1 MDEREFELVNILG
14 KELGSNQ
21 RDLSQKMEISLGM
34 INMLIRR
41 LISKGYIRIE
51 QLNKR
56 NVKYILTPKGI
67 SEKMRQSVKYT
78 LNTINSIGLIK
89 DNVKDFLIQLHQQ
102 GRRKF
107 YLYCQSDLTF
117 LAETAFQEARLPDSS
132 IHILNAL
139 PEHDVDGVL
148 LTGFENIDLNGF
160 NGNNH
165 MDLLKEIA
173 KTDLANL

>member
-14 KELGSNQ
+14 RELGSNQ
-21 RDLSQKMEISLGM
+21 RDLSRQMELSLGM

-56 NVKYILTPKGI
+56 NVKYILTAHGL

-89 DNVKDFLIQLHQQ
+89 DNVKDLLTQQ
-102 GRRKF
+102 HKAGRRRF

-117 LAETAFQEARLPDSS
+117 LVETAFREAKLQDSS
-132 IHILNAL
+132 IQILKAL
-139 PEHDVDGVL
+139 PENDIDGVL
-148 LTGFENIDLNGF
+148 LTGYENIDLNGF
-160 NGNNH
+160 NRKNH
-165 MDLLKEIA
+165 LDLLKEIA
-173 KTDLANL
+173 KTDLAIL

>member
-21 RDLSQKMEISLGM
+21 RDLSRQMELSLGM

-56 NVKYILTPKGI
+56 NVKYILTPQGI
-67 SEKMRQSVKYT
+67 AEKMQQSVKYT

-89 DNVKDFLIQLHQQ
+89 DNVKDLLTRLHKE

-107 YLYCQSDLTF
+107 YLYSQSDLT
-117 LAETAFQEARLPDSS
+117 LLVEKAFHEAKLPDSS
-132 IHILNAL
+132 IHILKAL
-139 PEHDVDGVL
+139 PEHDVDGIL
-148 LTGFENIDLNGF
+148 LTGFENIDMNGF
-160 NGNNH
+160 NRNNH
-165 MDLLKEIA
+165 LDLLKEIA
-173 KTDLANL
+173 KTEVLRY

>member
-21 RDLSQKMEISLGM
+21 RDLSQRMELSLGM

-89 DNVKDFLIQLHQQ
+89 DNVKDLLVQLHQQ

-117 LAETAFQEARLPDSS
+117 LVETAFRDAKLPDST
-132 IHILNAL
+132 INILKSL
-139 PEHDVDGVL
+139 PENDVDGVL
-148 LTGFENIDLNGF
+148 LTGYEQIEMNGF
-160 NGNNH
+160 NRNNYV
-165 MDLLKEIA
+165 DLLKEIA

>member
-21 RDLSQKMEISLGM
+21 RDLSQKMELSLGM

-56 NVKYILTPKGI
+56 NVNYILTPKGI

-89 DNVKDFLIQLHQQ
+89 DNVKDLLIQLHKE

-107 YLYCQSDLTF
+107 YLYCQTDLTF
-117 LAETAFQEARLPDSS
+117 LVETAFREAKLQDSS
-132 IHILNAL
+132 IYILKSL
-139 PEHDVDGVL
+139 PQEDVDGIL
-148 LTGFENIDLNGF
+148 LTGYEQIELNGF
-160 NGNNH
+160 NRNNH
-165 MDLLKEIA
+165 IDILKEIA
-173 KTDLANL
+173 KKDLATL